1 MVSRALPPQ
10 IQLPRTTADLLTSD
24 TNITILGDSPFF
36 DFNTGDFALEGGHL
50 KICKDRDNVLLWIRK
65 MLSTPVG
72 VHPIYTQGYG
82 TPLLNMLGTGTSVI
96 ALEVMLPNMI
106 RKSLLRDNRIQE
118 VDNFLSELTLDRLE
132 ISFRVKL
139 TNQSNFNIEQS
150 WVIS

>member
-1 MVSRALPPQ
+1 MVNRALPPV
-10 IQLPRTTADLLTSD
+10 IQLPRSTSD
-24 TNITILGDSPFF
+24 LIVSGEIITVLGDSPFF

-65 MLSTPVG
+65 ILSTPQG
-72 VHPIYTQGYG
+72 IHPIYTQGYG
-82 TPLLNMLGTGTSVI
+82 TPLINMLGTGASAI

-118 VDNFLSELTLDRLE
+118 VDNFLTERTLDRLE
-132 ISFRVKL
+132 VSFSIKL
-139 TNQSNFNIEQS
+139 TNQSNININQT

>member
-1 MVSRALPPQ
+1 MVNRALPPQ
-10 IQLPRTTADLLTSD
+10 IQLPRTTADLLVSD
-24 TNITILGDSPFF
+24 ILITELGDSPFF

-65 MLSTPVG
+65 TLSTPVG
-72 VHPIYTQGYG
+72 IHPIYTQGYG
-82 TPLLNMLGTGTSVI
+82 TPLLNMLGTGTSAI

-118 VDNFLSELTLDRLE
+118 VDNFLSERTLDRLE
-132 ISFRVKL
+132 ISFSVKL
-139 TNQSNFNIEQS
+139 TNQSNLNIQQS

>member
-1 MVSRALPPQ
+1 MVNRALPPQ
-10 IQLPRTTADLLTSD
+10 IQLPRTTADLLVSD
-24 TNITILGDSPFF
+24 ILITELGDSPFF

-50 KICKDRDNVLLWIRK
+50 KVCKDRDNVLLWIRK
-65 MLSTPVG
+65 ILSTPLG

-139 TNQSNFNIEQS
+139 TNQSNLNIEQS
-150 WVIS
+150 WTIS

>member
-1 MVSRALPPQ
+1 MVNRVLPPE
-10 IQLPRTTADLLTSD
+10 IQLPRTTADLLVGD
-24 TNITILGDSPFF
+24 TRITVLGDSPFF
-36 DFNTGDFALEGGHL
+36 NFDTGDFALEGGHL

-65 MLSTPVG
+65 ILSTPVG

-106 RKSLLRDNRIQE
+106 RRSLLRDNRIQE

-139 TNQSNFNIEQS
+139 TNQSNLNINQS